1 MQNWINLCVCFL
13 LYGTLLSLCFSILHP
28 LPQIEHTLQWAREWF
43 EEVFTQTPEDV
54 QRYLTSDSLKEFSVS
69 LAAQQNMKLG
79 TRLVE
84 IIIPQYLSYTLSL
97 SNCFSLSLCLCS
109 HHWSLS
115 SLPIYFL
122 SCHALFLSI
131 TVHRYGFPFHAH
143 WSSNVVPLF
152 LFSLLQTL

>member
-1 MQNWINLCVCFL
+1 MKDRKIELIYVLVSCF
-13 LYGTLLSLCFSILHP
+13 TVLSYLFAFLFI

-97 SNCFSLSLCLCS
+97 SNYFSLSLCLCS
-109 HHWSLS
+109 HH
-115 SLPIYFL
+115 
-122 SCHALFLSI
+122 
-131 TVHRYGFPFHAH
+131 
-143 WSSNVVPLF
+143 
-152 LFSLLQTL
+152 